1 MIQPIYHDLSEKLEV
16 YIRDRGL
23 SGRLPGLGPLS
34 REFGVNPLT
43 MSKAV
48 RLLEEKGVVTI
59 NGTRGTFVNG
69 TRPKRPVYKV
79 IGLVGV
85 TKLDERDY
93 ILDNLEPY
101 AAKKGYHLLGI
112 TGSPELF
119 ARKMSLLT
127 SFPVDGLIFCYSS
140 LTTAIANY
148 LHKEGIPILACNRR
162 PDLPWLDT
170 VDFDHDTLYQNVFNH
185 LRKLGHHRIAV
196 LAISASEEY
205 RHHEKW
211 VNAICRKYLGN
222 DYNDEL
228 YYPLPYT
235 ASCPPEPEEIQ
246 VPLFR
251 ILDRAFSLREPPTA
265 FIVPETYME
274 EFRKFLQARRIRVP
288 EDVSLVTFGSGLSQ
302 EFTHASFDYRKI
314 WEYGLQRMLE
324 LLDGRNPEPKK
335 KLLKIPCLPGT
346 STGKVPDGNKKE
358 FNQQIQSFNKG
369 VK

>member
-1 MIQPIYHDLSEKLEV
+1 M
-16 YIRDRGL
+16 
-23 SGRLPGLGPLS
+23 
-34 REFGVNPLT
+34 
-43 MSKAV
+43 
-48 RLLEEKGVVTI
+48 
-59 NGTRGTFVNG
+59 
-69 TRPKRPVYKV
+69 
-79 IGLVGV
+79 
-85 TKLDERDY
+85 
-93 ILDNLEPY
+93 
-101 AAKKGYHLLGI
+101 
-112 TGSPELF
+112 
-119 ARKMSLLT
+119 
-127 SFPVDGLIFCYSS
+127 
-140 LTTAIANY
+140 TTAIANY

-288 EDVSLVTFGSGLSQ
+288 EDVSLVTFGSGLLQ